1 MKTFSY
7 RNSRLVASDLSSLAS
22 VYDTSIT
29 DYPFGRIRVGGF
41 KSCYFIDVCGIMMK
55 SCFGVEKPMDGL
67 RPLNFVLKTA
77 LFSCS
82 VFAPIFASF
91 GLPRGPQNGPEIEEF
106 RVRFSRALRSR
117 SRDPLRDDFAWFSR
131 SFRTTF
137 PNVFPTFAEKCKVHE
152 NTLYAC
158 FREGRE
164 LRKPSES
171 RPETMPENRFARG
184 NLFGC
189 SEVRFG
195 VVLASRATPK

>member
-1 MKTFSY
+1 MREAIESAAPCRRAE
-7 RNSRLVASDLSSLAS
+7 RNANSAQLLQNPRTDPELVQSSHRALQNSEGFNPPPPPGGPAHCA
-22 VYDTSIT
+22 
-29 DYPFGRIRVGGF
+29 GRAH
-41 KSCYFIDVCGIMMK
+41 
-55 SCFGVEKPMDGL
+55 
-67 RPLNFVLKTA
+67 NFVLKTA

-91 GLPRGPQNGPEIEEF
+91 GLPRGPQNGAEIEEF

-117 SRDPLRDDFAWFSR
+117 SRDPLRDDFAWFPR
-131 SFRTTF
+131 SFRATF